1 MTTQEIKTLR
11 ELALK
16 LFFDEDIVQEL
27 LFEVIRQNLTF
38 PLAVNYLKLT
48 ARGSAYK
55 LNAKRTGRRT
65 IDALNH
71 ASISIYSTP
80 QEAEE
85 CTIADILP
93 EVSEDAILNIDI
105 DLFLKTLNPQEVRI
119 LNLILEGYTVREI
132 CKQLKISSKTYCKI
146 FNSIRQ
152 KALEFLT

>member
-1 MTTQEIKTLR
+1 MKTR
-11 ELALK
+11 SK
-16 LFFDEDIVQEL
+16 KL
-27 LFEVIRQNLTF
+27 LFEIIRQNLTF

-93 EVSEDAILNIDI
+93 EVSEDAILNIDF
-105 DLFLKTLNPQEVRI
+105 DLFLKTLKPSGSENFK
-119 LNLILEGYTVREI
+119 LILEGF
-132 CKQLKISSKTYCKI
+132 SP
-146 FNSIRQ
+146 
-152 KALEFLT
+152 